1 MVDDA
6 EVDGSVVVKV
16 ERAVLHRPRLAHSV
30 TTVASMDIMRHNVQ
44 KAQVHP
50 AVAILPSL

>member
-6 EVDGSVVVKV
+6 EVDGSEVVKL
-16 ERAVLHRPRLAHSV
+16 EQMALLRPNLAHSV
-30 TTVASMDIMRHNVQ
+30 ITVASMDIMLRNVRR
-44 KAQVHP
+44 ALVHP